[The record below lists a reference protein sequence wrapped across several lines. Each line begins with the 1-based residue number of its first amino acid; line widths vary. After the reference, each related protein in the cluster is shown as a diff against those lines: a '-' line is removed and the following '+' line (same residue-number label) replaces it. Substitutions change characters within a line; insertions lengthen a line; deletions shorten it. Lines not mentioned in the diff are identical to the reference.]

1 MTWRVP
7 QRVGCDNVL
16 GSDAVEDSCG
26 VCRGNNSS
34 CTMHKGLYAKQHR
47 TNRESATR
55 AARRAEQR
63 LKCICLVG
71 RPDGG
76 VVETA
81 GEPQSPTRT
90 PGLLCFSDLLL

>member
-1 MTWRVP
+1 M
-7 QRVGCDNVL
+7 
-16 GSDAVEDSCG
+16 
-26 VCRGNNSS
+26 VCAEGITPAAR
-34 CTMHKGLYAKQHR
+34 C
-47 TNRESATR
+47 TR
-55 AARRAEQR
+55 ASTPSSIAPTVSPPPALPAGLGR